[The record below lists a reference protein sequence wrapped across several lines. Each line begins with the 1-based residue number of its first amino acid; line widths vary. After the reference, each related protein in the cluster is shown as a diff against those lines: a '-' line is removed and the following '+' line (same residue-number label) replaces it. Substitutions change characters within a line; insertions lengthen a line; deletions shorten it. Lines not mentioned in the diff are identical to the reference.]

1 MRFLFLLIIS
11 FNLLFSANISSLE
24 QQYRDAKIDYLKA
37 SLKDD
42 DQEKIVELK
51 KIINLGKKLKKD
63 TRPDEKKLKI
73 LTSKQLGKPIS
84 KESSKSNS
92 TKSTQ
97 TKISNNSQNTLY
109 SIKSVYTKN
118 NSIIVDFNVDINQND
133 IKFFELK
140 PSPLYRDVYD
150 VNGYFKDAVKTK
162 LTLDNVENVVI
173 GQNQPN
179 VLRIVISDKSNPN
192 TSYTINKNQLII
204 SVNDIANSAKSVKK
218 VEETKKIVKN
228 EVEKESASI
237 SENSNNMIDT
247 INSIRSIESID
258 NKVVVKFNKAFSK
271 KDLKYNFYKNG
282 GNFENIFD
290 ISGKYKYV
298 NPTKLNIDGID
309 KIITTQNGNKVR
321 IRFINKINT
330 KISYSLTKDELTIKA
345 NTTTSSTNNQTSKT
359 KIINKTIVIDAGH
372 GGEDVGAVGP
382 NKRYEKVIN
391 LNIAKYLASI
401 LKQRG
406 YKVYLTRS
414 TDVFIK
420 VMDRTVLANDKN
432 ADLFISIH
440 TNSMPKEK
448 AHTTSGIETFFL
460 SPARSER
467 AKKVAAL
474 ENKDDIRE
482 MNESSKSAFLESL
495 NRPRITASHKFAID
509 VQSGLL
515 QAARTKYKDVKDSG
529 VKEGPFWVLVGAQMP
544 SILIEVGFIS
554 HPEESRRLY
563 EKEYQ
568 QLLANGIANGVDSYF
583 SKNP

>member
-1 MRFLFLLIIS
+1 MRFFFLLIFS
-11 FNLLFSANISSLE
+11 FNLLFSAANTSLE
-24 QQYRDAKIDYLKA
+24 QQYRDAKIDFLKA
-37 SLKDD
+37 SLKDND
-42 DQEKIVELK
+42 DEKIIELQ
-51 KIINLGKKLKKD
+51 KIIYLGKKLKKD
-63 TRPDEKKLKI
+63 TRPDEKKLEV
-73 LTSKQLGKPIS
+73 LRSKHLGKPIT
-84 KESSKSNS
+84 KNS
-92 TKSTQ
+92 TKSNQTQNVQSQ
-97 TKISNNSQNTLY
+97 TKSEEKKNSQNILH
-109 SIKSVYTKN
+109 SIKSVYTSN
-118 NSIIVDFNVDINQND
+118 NTVVIDFNVDISQNNV
-133 IKFFELK
+133 KYFKLK
-140 PSPLYRDVYD
+140 PSPLYRDVFD
-150 VNGYFKDAVKTK
+150 ISGYFKDAVNTK
-162 LTLDNVENVVI
+162 LSLDEVENIVV

-179 VLRIVISDKSNPN
+179 ILRIVFSNKTSPN
-192 TSYTINKNQLII
+192 ITYTISKRQII
-204 SVNDIANSAKSVKK
+204 ITVNGNSSNKK
-218 VEETKKIVKN
+218 VSKQEIKN
-228 EVEKESASI
+228 EPKQTSSQNKT
-237 SENSNNMIDT
+237 NSKQ
-247 INSIRSIESID
+247 NSQITT
-258 NKVVVKFNKAFSK
+258 KATT
-271 KDLKYNFYKNG
+271 
-282 GNFENIFD
+282 
-290 ISGKYKYV
+290 
-298 NPTKLNIDGID
+298 PTKV
-309 KIITTQNGNKVR
+309 TTPKN
-321 IRFINKINT
+321 
-330 KISYSLTKDELTIKA
+330 S
-345 NTTTSSTNNQTSKT
+345 
-359 KIINKTIVIDAGH
+359 INKTIVIDAGH
-372 GGEDVGAVGP
+372 GGDDVGAVGP

-391 LNIAKYLASI
+391 LNVAKYLESI

-420 VMDRTVLANDKN
+420 VMDRTVLANEKN

-448 AHTTSGIETFFL
+448 ANSTSGIETFFL

-515 QAARTKYKDVKDSG
+515 QAARTKYKDVNDSG

-563 EKEYQ
+563 EKDYQ